1 MNSAHRPWL
10 AALEGY
16 YGPPLSHEER
26 VALVEWLAAHDYDA
40 YAYSP
45 KDDPFARERWREPY
59 PAEQMAQFAELV
71 AVCEANGMQLGLT
84 MNPGLD
90 WRLEDP
96 SDVDKLTAKLE
107 AWHSIGVRG
116 LAVAWDDVPGEG
128 AAAGASHGA
137 AVKAAFDRI
146 GNDGLRW
153 FTCPVDYAATEPSTY
168 LSAFAE
174 ALPPE
179 VDIVWTGPGIVSPTC
194 IGADAVGLSKALDR
208 TLLFGE
214 NFPVNDGGM
223 AQIMHL
229 GPYPTRDASF
239 VDAVSGSVVNF
250 MHRPRASR
258 IGLAVAAKFWR
269 DPSADRYDAWEAAL
283 EEFPGLEPIA
293 RACSSWVD
301 NAEPDRRLLEWA
313 NAAQNGDKRLEE
325 YLAAGC
331 REGLDPVLAEEL
343 EPWLGQWEKEAL
355 AMQAALWL
363 IANDGPVSMGEVG
376 AMALHWYE
384 ARRQEPQVFG
394 IRFGYYPV
402 SRRVGDSLYS
412 DPVSVVE
419 GTNLTDRLC
428 NIALEAVRP

>member
-1 MNSAHRPWL
+1 MTDAHRPWL

-16 YGPPLSHEER
+16 YGPPLSHAER
-26 VALVEWLAAHDYDA
+26 VSLVEWLAAHDYDA

-59 PAEQMAQFAELV
+59 PSDQMQQFAELV

-90 WRLEDP
+90 WKLDDP
-96 SDVDKLTAKLE
+96 SEVDKLTAKLE
-107 AWHSIGVRG
+107 AWHAIGVRG

-128 AAAGASHGA
+128 AAVGASHGA
-137 AVKAAFDRI
+137 AVAAAYERI
-146 GNDGLRW
+146 GADGLRW
-153 FTCPVDYAATEPSTY
+153 FTCPVDYAATTPSTY
-168 LSAFAE
+168 LQAFAD
-174 ALPPE
+174 ALPSE

-194 IGADAVGLSKALDR
+194 TGADARGLSEALGR
-208 TLLFGE
+208 RLLFGE

-223 AQIMHL
+223 AQVLHL

-239 VDAVSGSVVNF
+239 VEATSGAVVNF

-269 DPSADRYDAWEAAL
+269 NPSGDRYAAWEEAL
-283 EEFPGLEPIA
+283 GEFPGLEPLA

-313 NAAQNGDKRLEE
+313 ASPADGRLEAF
-325 YLAAGC
+325 LAAGC
-331 REGLDPVLAEEL
+331 RDGLEPVLAEEV
-343 EPWLGQWEKEAL
+343 EPWLVQWEKEAA

-363 IANDGPVSMGEVG
+363 LANDGPVSMDEVG
-376 AMALHWYE
+376 AMTLNWHL
-384 ARRQEPQVFG
+384 ARSAEPQAFG
-394 IRFGYYPV
+394 IRFAYYPV

-419 GTNLTDRLC
+419 GSNLTDRLC
-428 NIALEAVRP
+428 RAALAAVQP